1 VDKREAYSIGITEY
15 GLVVSCSENEV
26 NITACREFRGEFLV
40 LLRNRKWWIVGGA
53 LSLMTLLAGCT
64 PAANAIPTS
73 QMAESGSWW
82 TRNVV
87 YWFSTML
94 DTFADWFGGQYG
106 LAILVLT
113 IIVRTIILPLM
124 IKQYKNTKAMQALQ
138 PEMKLIREKYKDDPK
153 KQQEEMMKLYQTNQV
168 NPLAGCL
175 PLIVQMPIF
184 IALYNSIY
192 TNANIRGSEAYN
204 IGESTFLWLKLGE
217 PDHFYILP
225 IIAAMTTFIQ
235 SRMMSSQQP
244 MAGPM
249 KGLMYIFPVMI
260 FVMALNFPAA
270 LPLYWIY
277 SNIYTITQNY
287 FMYKK
292 RKTEVVEEAPKPK
305 PKGKGKGKGKE
316 ARQK

>member
-1 VDKREAYSIGITEY
+1 M
-15 GLVVSCSENEV
+15 
-26 NITACREFRGEFLV
+26 
-40 LLRNRKWWIVGGA
+40 RNRKWLIVIGA
-53 LSLMTLLAGCT
+53 LSLVTLLAGCT
-64 PAANAIPTS
+64 PAATAIPTEN
-73 QMAESGSWW
+73 MAESGSWW

-106 LAILVLT
+106 LAILILT

-138 PEMKLIREKYKDDPK
+138 PDMKKIREKFKDDPK

-192 TNANIRGSEAYN
+192 TNANIRGNADLGIE
-204 IGESTFLWLKLGE
+204 ESTFLWLKLGE
-217 PDHFYILP
+217 PDHLYLLP
-225 IIAAMTTFIQ
+225 IIAAITTFIQ
-235 SRMMSSQQP
+235 SKMMSSQQQ
-244 MAGPM
+244 MVGPM

-260 FVMALNFPAA
+260 FVMAINFPSA

-277 SNIYTITQNY
+277 SNIYTIVQNY
-287 FMYKK
+287 FMYGKK
-292 RKTEVVEEAPKPK
+292 KPDPVEEAPQPK
-305 PKGKGKGKGKE
+305 PKKGKGKE
-316 ARQK
+316 VRVK